1 MCAVRVAA
9 QSDPD
14 AAAFCASNNITD
26 PAVQADVTG
35 FVSELKTSG
44 SFGLLADGLLLHP
57 RFNPTNQLSFFGI
70 KETTS
75 NLSFSAWGALFNGTS
90 SLQLPLAA
98 SVTSNTLVLVFRSSN
113 SGPNNQEFVLGL
125 VNSNTLSADWLWQGG
140 SAGTYEVWERNGVNF
155 PYSGSPGTPFS
166 NLVQPFWIN
175 GYSYVEG
182 GTKLNQ
188 RKVMAMSNDGHGNSQ
203 FWEDTVQAQIGY
215 YYPAFIH
222 NSPVTNSDPMNVLS
236 VGQDYANL
244 SADFGPWTGEIS
256 AVLVFKGVLSSNQIN
271 SVYRALRWLEPDTVE
286 RLYVGDSL
294 MAPDAAGTNNFP
306 QFVQNGRPAENC
318 WRNNAEDGTRGWQFA
333 DYPLTSL
340 SSLPYPS
347 KVKEVDVYYAFGVND
362 IYGDGIAAAS
372 VQGYLSNTFEA
383 LQAVGAK
390 VYYVTINH
398 IWTNATSPYAF
409 NTNFDAAG
417 VAVNQFFYTNNLSS
431 DGLAG
436 IIPRDQ
442 IASQPLLDPAN
453 LFSTDGLH
461 FYGPLGP
468 VANQAIAD
476 YMLGKPYI
484 SGYSLPNPAHPV
496 WPYDAYGNV
505 WLNATTNFVFVQT
518 NIGGAA
524 TAMSADFSLNTAFG
538 TSAAIGGF
546 ARADSGN
553 FTLNTRFGTPLAVGG
568 AASADSV
575 DFTVNTRFGTVLAIG
590 GAASA
595 DSANFTVN
603 TRFGTAAAVGGL
615 AQADSADFTLNTRAG
630 TVLSVGGASFAD
642 SLDFTLNTTGMQ
654 HAISTA
660 LGIAFNGSSLAI
672 TWPVAA
678 GSFSLQY
685 TTNLNPPNWMTLT
698 NPPATIGTN
707 YVSSNI
713 VTNSMEF
720 FRLKS
725 N

>member
-1 MCAVRVAA
+1 MTA

-14 AAAFCASNNITD
+14 AAAFCASNNITN

-57 RFNPTNQLSFFGI
+57 RFNPTNRLSFFGNS
-70 KETTS
+70 ENVS
-75 NLSFSAWGALFNGTS
+75 NLSFGSWGALFNGTS
-90 SLQLPLAA
+90 SLHLPLTA
-98 SVTSNTLVLVFRSSN
+98 SVTSNTLVFVFRSPISSAN
-113 SGPNNQEFVLGL
+113 GQEFVLGL

-140 SAGTYEVWERNGVNF
+140 SAGTYEVWERSTTNF
-155 PYSGSPGTPFS
+155 PYGGSSGTPFS

-182 GTKLNQ
+182 GTKVNQ
-188 RKVMAMSNDGHGNSQ
+188 RKVVAMSNDGHGNSQ

-215 YYPAFIH
+215 YFPGFIH
-222 NSPVTNSDPMNVLS
+222 NSPVTNSDPMNVLC

-244 SADFGPWTGEIS
+244 SAEFGPWTGEIS
-256 AVLVFKGVLSSNQIN
+256 AVLIFKGVLSSNQVN
-271 SVYRALRWLEPDTVE
+271 SAYRALRWLEPDAVE

-294 MAPDAAGTNNFP
+294 MAPDVAGTNNFP
-306 QFVQNGRPAENC
+306 QFVQNALPSENC
-318 WRNNAEDGTRGWQFA
+318 WRNNAEDGTRAWQFA
-333 DYPLTSL
+333 GYPLTSL

-347 KVKEVDVYYAFGVND
+347 KVKEIDVYYAFGVND
-362 IYGDGIAAAS
+362 TYGDGISAAN
-372 VQGYLSNTFEA
+372 VQSYMTSTFEA
-383 LQAVGAK
+383 LQTLGAK
-390 VYYVTINH
+390 VYYVAINH

-417 VAVNQFFYTNNLSS
+417 VAVNQFFYTNNLTST
-431 DGLAG
+431 GLAG

-442 IASQPLLDPAN
+442 ITSQPLLDPAN

-461 FYGPLGP
+461 FYGPLGQ

-476 YMLGKPYI
+476 YILGRPYI
-484 SGYSLPNPAHPV
+484 SGYSLANPAHPV
-496 WPYDAYGNV
+496 WPYDAFGNI
-505 WLNATTNFVFVQT
+505 WLNATTNFLPTQT

-524 TAMSADFSLNTAFG
+524 TAMSADFRLNTKFG
-538 TSAAIGGF
+538 TPAAVGGL

-568 AASADSV
+568 AAYRDSAD
-575 DFTVNTRFGTVLAIG
+575 FTLNTRFGTVLAIG

-595 DSANFTVN
+595 DSSANFTVN
-603 TRFGTAAAVGGL
+603 TRFGTAAAIGGL
-615 AQADSADFTLNTRAG
+615 VRADSADFALNTRAG
-630 TVLSVGGASFAD
+630 TLLAVGGTRFAD
-642 SLDFTLNTTGMQ
+642 SLDFTLNTSGMQ

-672 TWPVAA
+672 RWPVAA

-698 NPPATIGTN
+698 NPPVTIGTN
-707 YVSSNI
+707 YVSSNAI
-713 VTNSMEF
+713 TNSMEF